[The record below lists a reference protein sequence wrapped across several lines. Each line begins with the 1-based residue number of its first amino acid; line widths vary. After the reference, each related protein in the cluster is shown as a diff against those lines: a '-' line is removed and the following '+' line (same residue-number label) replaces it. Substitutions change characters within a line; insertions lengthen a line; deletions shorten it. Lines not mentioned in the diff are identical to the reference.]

1 MTTPIV
7 IIVCIFIAFALI
19 LYITF
24 TVQRFKEEE
33 PKELKEPKKID
44 KYLYSE
50 KDFLSLLTSCKEFRQ
65 RYKQ

>member
-1 MTTPIV
+1 MIPSI

-33 PKELKEPKKID
+33 PKELKEPK
-44 KYLYSE
+44 E
-50 KDFLSLLTSCKEFRQ
+50 FLSFLTSCEEFRE